1 MKSKVLK
8 ILVVM
13 LLVITLTATNFIL
26 VGSSLISYAQDSI
39 ATNHQN
45 VEFQAYFKDKE
56 GKKVAT
62 LGESVTEEEIFLYL
76 QIGVK
81 REGYLNGQITINN
94 SNFKLVDSDSSYINK
109 IEGNT
114 IYLNQINV
122 GMAEEIKVK
131 IKPMLKEEYTV
142 GLLNMPTTIELTGTY
157 KDKTEKDISIKAS
170 RELTFELVENIQKQD
185 VLSNME
191 IITNKIVKVDG
202 EEKRI
207 LQVSYNMGLKEN
219 QYPMKEIKA
228 EVDIPKINN
237 QEEEKAVNVTCNAY
251 LNNMTDFNW
260 DYSNGKL
267 QLTLKNEAKNGTIKW
282 KQQGSENVIITC
294 LYEPDVKMQNVSFK
308 TQEKVT
314 LHNSKEIENNNSVSV
329 EEEKDSIL
337 QIQANN
343 SEEAMYKGKL
353 YAGIDREYE
362 VETQLKVNYAKAIE
376 NVVIQEDGSKYIAN
390 DLQEEANVSYV
401 QTAIS
406 KEQFNELFGEKGEI
420 VFYNQN
426 KEKVGSI
433 DAKAEADEDGY
444 ITVSYP
450 ENVQAIQAI
459 ATAPVTE
466 GILELKHTKVIK
478 QSGEI
483 VKTAQELTNK
493 VVTSYN
499 VNSDEEKYTKG
510 TLQETQ
516 TTIGLQDTVTSA
528 KLEVNKQTLST
539 VVSNQI
545 EIKAILVSNNEKYDL
560 YKNPH
565 LSIQMPEQVE
575 NVDINSIELL
585 YENELKIANY
595 ELDGRTLHIYLEGQ
609 QTQYKNAVIDG
620 ATIVINATLQVNRK
634 SATKD
639 EQIVMNYQ
647 NEGAVL
653 YENEGNTS
661 SSIKIVAPR
670 DLTAIQSIKE
680 LGVETLGDEQEKQIL
695 VPRGTESKAL
705 QTDIEV
711 INNQEQAIE
720 NVRILGEFPTNNDEN
735 NMGIQ
740 VANTI
745 NVEQVPNAKVYYT
758 QNSNATDDLN
768 NSENQWTEE
777 MQDNSKVSKY
787 LITVDSIEPQS
798 NLVGSYSFNLPADLE
813 YNQEAKASYQ
823 VKYDNSITKVADE
836 MKATDIE
843 MQTGIGPKVDTKV
856 TATVAG
862 KEENGTVKNGEVIRY
877 KIEASNTGTE
887 DVSNVKVI
895 GAVPEGTTMV
905 EPESHYEYTGASYYQ
920 ELENKTYEVT
930 IENLKVGETVYK
942 EYEVRVN
949 QNTAGNTKLEN
960 VAQVQYGD
968 VTKQA
973 KVTNEVQK
981 GDIRV
986 TVKRITD
993 RKIDLHTTETV
1004 RYFAIVENMSATQKQ
1019 DNVKVK
1025 TNLPENLQVETVKL
1039 ITNLGKEEVNE
1050 DDLYSAEE
1058 DEQPVQGANQD
1069 YELQEAEPSDITTE
1083 VIDYKDE
1090 IDVGTIEPGK
1100 AKVLSYSMVINKA
1113 KDKKDEINFSVEA
1126 KKGTDIYRSN
1136 MVTDNINNIEVAM
1149 SMADNT
1155 QSEYVKAND
1164 VIEYTIKV
1172 ENKSN
1177 TTLENVD
1184 IRDEVPEQLTVQ
1196 SVTMDNEEQ
1205 EILEG
1210 NSVVVPV
1217 NVEQGGTST
1226 IKIQAV
1232 VDYSENREK
1241 AEPITNVAYAEL
1253 LGDTIATT
1261 SEINHIIQ
1269 AEQKQEEP
1277 EEPSQEEPNQEE
1289 PNQEEPNQEDPNG
1302 NSGESGNNQE
1312 PSGKNTAPEV
1322 NGNSKQNDIESDKA
1336 ISGLAW
1342 LDENN
1347 NGQKDA
1353 SEKLISN
1360 VKVKLLN
1367 TQTNQFVKDESGK
1380 TLEATTNENGVY
1392 VLDKVAKGAYIVVF
1406 EYDNPE
1412 YGLTKYKAQG
1422 VPEKQNSDAMM
1433 NELQIGEEKEQV
1445 IATDILEL
1453 KDENISNIN
1462 VGFVKLQNFDLK
1474 LDKYVSKILI
1484 QNANGSTVR
1493 EYNDATMAKVELDA
1507 KQVGATTAIIE
1518 YKIVVTNQGEVEGY
1532 AKKIADYAPS
1542 DLTFSS
1548 ELNKDW
1554 YQSGNAIYNSSLANE
1569 KIQPGESKII
1579 TLTLTKSMTENNVGL
1594 VPNTA
1599 EIAEDYNEL
1608 GIKDSNSTPNNREK
1622 AENDYGLAEVILS
1635 IRTGGVVYVVATII
1649 AMLVLGIVATIII
1662 KKKNEGNK

>member
-13 LLVITLTATNFIL
+13 LLLITLTSTNFIL
-26 VGSSLISYAQDSI
+26 VGSNLISYAQDGI
-39 ATNHQN
+39 GTNHQN
-45 VEFQAYFKDKE
+45 VEFQAYFKNEE

-62 LGESVTEEEIFLYL
+62 LGKSVTEEEIFLYL

-94 SNFKLVDSDSSYINK
+94 SNFKLVDSDSSYIKK

-114 IYLNQINV
+114 LYLNQINV

-131 IKPMLKEEYTV
+131 IKPILKEEYEV
-142 GLLNMPTTIELTGTY
+142 GLLNMPTTVELTGTY

-170 RELTFELVENIQKQD
+170 TELKFELEENIQKQD
-185 VLSNME
+185 VLSNMQ

-202 EEKRI
+202 TDKRMI
-207 LQVSYNMGLKEN
+207 QISYDLGLKEN

-228 EVDIPKINN
+228 ELDIPKISS
-237 QEEEKAVNVTCNAY
+237 QEEEKAINVTSNAY

-260 DYSNGKL
+260 DYSDGKL

-294 LYEPDVKMQNVSFK
+294 LYEPDVKIQNVSLK
-308 TQEKVT
+308 TQEKIT
-314 LHNSKEIENNNSVSV
+314 LHNSKEIENSNSISV
-329 EEEKDSIL
+329 EEEKDSII
-337 QIQANN
+337 QIKANN
-343 SEEAMYKGKL
+343 LEETMYKGKL
-353 YAGIDREYE
+353 YAGIDREYKTT
-362 VETQLKVNYAKAIE
+362 TQLKVNYAKAIE
-376 NVVIQEDGSKYIAN
+376 NIVIQEDGSKYIAN
-390 DLQEEANVSYV
+390 DVQEEANVSYV

-406 KEQFNELFGEKGEI
+406 KEQFNKLFGEKGEI

-426 KEKVGSI
+426 KEIVGSI
-433 DAKAEADEDGY
+433 DAKTEADENGN
-444 ITVSYP
+444 IIMSYP

-466 GILELKHTKVIK
+466 GILELNHTKVIK
-478 QSGEI
+478 ASGEI
-483 VKTAQELTNK
+483 VRTAHELTNK

-499 VNSDEEKYTKG
+499 VNSDEQKYTKG
-510 TLQETQ
+510 ALQETQ
-516 TTIGLQDTVTSA
+516 TTISLQDTVTSA

-539 VVSNQI
+539 VVANQI
-545 EIKAILVSNNEKYDL
+545 EMKAILVSNNEKYDL

-565 LSIQMPEQVE
+565 LAIQMPEQVE
-575 NVDINSIELL
+575 NVDINSVELL

-609 QTQYKNAVIDG
+609 QTQYKNAVIEG
-620 ATIVINATLQVNRK
+620 ATVVINATLQVNRK

-639 EQIVMNYQ
+639 EQIIMNYQ

-653 YENEGNTS
+653 YENEGNTAS
-661 SSIKIVAPR
+661 DIKIVAPR

-680 LGVETLGDEQEKQIL
+680 LGVETLGDEQTKQIL

-720 NVRILGEFPTNNDEN
+720 NVRILGEFPTNSEEN

-740 VANTI
+740 VANAI
-745 NVEQVPNAKVYYT
+745 NVEQVSNAKVYYT
-758 QNSNATDDLN
+758 QNANATDDLN
-768 NSENQWTEE
+768 NSENEWTEE
-777 MQDNSKVSKY
+777 IQDSDKVSKY
-787 LITVDSIEPQS
+787 LITVDSLEPQS

-823 VKYDNSITKVADE
+823 VKYDNSLTKVADE
-836 MKATDIE
+836 IKATDIE
-843 MQTGIGPKVDTKV
+843 MQTGIGPKVDAKV
-856 TATVAG
+856 TATVAE
-862 KEENGTVKNGEVIRY
+862 KEENATVKNGEVIRY

-905 EPESHYEYTGASYYQ
+905 EPEPNYEYTGASYYK
-920 ELENKTYEVT
+920 ELENKTYEAT

-949 QNTAGNTKLEN
+949 QNTAVNTKLEN

-973 KVTNEVQK
+973 TVTNEVQK
-981 GDIRV
+981 GDIRI

-993 RKIDLHTTETV
+993 HSIDLYTAGTI
-1004 RYFAIVENMSATQKQ
+1004 RYFAIVENMSTQKQ

-1025 TNLPENLQVETVKL
+1025 ANFPENLQVETVKL
-1039 ITNLGKEEVNE
+1039 ITNLGKEEVND
-1050 DDLYSAEE
+1050 DDLYSAGDEEQTEE
-1058 DEQPVQGANQD
+1058 DTNRE
-1069 YELQEAEPSDITTE
+1069 YELQEVEPSDVITE
-1083 VIDYKDE
+1083 EIEYKDE
-1090 IDVGTIEPGK
+1090 IDIGTIEPGK
-1100 AKVLSYSMVINKA
+1100 AKVLSYSMLINK
-1113 KDKKDEINFSVEA
+1113 DKEQNSKINFSAEA
-1126 KKGTDIYRSN
+1126 KKGTDTYRSN
-1136 MVTDNINNIEVAM
+1136 LLTDNINNIAVAI
-1149 SMADNT
+1149 SMVDNT

-1177 TTLENVD
+1177 AILENVN
-1184 IRDEVPEQLTVQ
+1184 IRDEIPEQLTVQ
-1196 SVTMDNEEQ
+1196 SVTMNNEEQ
-1205 EILEG
+1205 ELLEE
-1210 NSVVVPV
+1210 NSVVVPLSIDK
-1217 NVEQGGTST
+1217 GGEAT
-1226 IKIQAV
+1226 IKIQTV

-1241 AEPITNVAYAEL
+1241 AEPITNVAYAEF

-1269 AEQKQEEP
+1269 AEPSQEEP
-1277 EEPSQEEPNQEE
+1277 EEEPNQDEPNQEQPSGE
-1289 PNQEEPNQEDPNG
+1289 EGNNQDPNG
-1302 NSGESGNNQE
+1302 NSGENGNNQE
-1312 PSGKNTAPEV
+1312 PSGENTTPEG
-1322 NGNSKQNDIESDKA
+1322 NGNGKQKDIENNKA

-1360 VKVKLLN
+1360 VKVKLLD
-1367 TQTNQFVKDESGK
+1367 TQTNQFVKEESGK

-1392 VLDKVAKGAYIVVF
+1392 VLDKIGNGTYIVVF
-1406 EYDNPE
+1406 EYNNAK

-1433 NELQIGEEKEQV
+1433 SELQIGEEKAQV

-1462 VGFVKLQNFDLK
+1462 VGFITLQNFDLK

-1484 QNANGSTVR
+1484 QNANGTTVR

-1507 KQVGATTAIIE
+1507 KQVNGTTAIIE
-1518 YKIVVTNQGEVEGY
+1518 YKLVVTNQGEIEGY

-1554 YQSGNAIYNSSLANE
+1554 YQSGDALYNSSLANE
-1569 KIQPGESKII
+1569 KIQPGESKIV

-1594 VPNTA
+1594 IPNTA

-1622 AENDYGLAEVILS
+1622 AENDYGFAEVILS

-1649 AMLVLGIVATIII
+1649 AILVLGTVATIII